1 MNSSIKSMLKSMS
14 ASMQRYGKLDN
25 WKSQQNISL
34 LGRYIKSNE
43 DEKSTR
49 RRVRNIRDMLVMG
62 TYNIEEIV
70 SCINRLL
77 EEEDKELHKLVR
89 RQTKRKGHRVMLD
102 GQECRFKAET
112 GKIFGERL
120 KFRNGMLLRNFD
132 IETEAAADSRKV
144 RRIVEKRMCQAYH
157 RMHRRESEY
166 RETNNERYWMDR
178 ATSFQLYNIG
188 QLEPRKKF
196 SRGMSTHWKRQY
208 DMVTGCMVYKKKTPY
223 GSYEEAWAAIDRWYT
238 YRPMD
243 MRSMAAYRCTEC
255 GKWHIGHQTDW
266 GVEQGQ
272 TELSL
277 MRCV

>member
-1 MNSSIKSMLKSMS
+1 MDSSIKSMLKSLS
-14 ASMQRYGKLDN
+14 SSMQRYGKLDN

-34 LGRYIKSNE
+34 LGHYVKSNE
-43 DEKSTR
+43 DEKNTR
-49 RRVRNIRDMLVMG
+49 RRVRYIRDMLVMG
-62 TYNIEEIV
+62 TYSTEEIV
-70 SCINRLL
+70 LCINRLL

-89 RQTKRKGHRVMLD
+89 RQTKRKGKRIMLE

-188 QLEPRKKF
+188 QLEPRRKF

-208 DMVTGCMVYKKKTPY
+208 DMVTGHMVYKKKTAY
-223 GSYEEAWAAIDRWYT
+223 GSREEALAAIDRWYT
-238 YRPMD
+238 CRPLD
-243 MRSMAAYRCTEC
+243 MRSMTAYRCAEC

-277 MRCV
+277 MRCI